1 MRLMNLETF
10 KGFCY
15 EQGMDFIRNFEL
27 YYDDPITNEDSLKKL
42 NSIYKS
48 ILETRVVD
56 ENNIN
61 IFNLMDWFISVDN
74 RIEEYM
80 KQPSKIKIKTYGD
93 FVINLLYG
101 EQLEVALRH
110 AIEKN
115 ITYLDQ

>member
-1 MRLMNLETF
+1 MRLMSLETF
-10 KGFCY
+10 KGFCH
-15 EQGMDFIRNFEL
+15 EQGMEFIRNFEL
-27 YYDDPITNEDSLKKL
+27 YYDDPVLNENSLIEM

-48 ILETRVVD
+48 ILETRTD

-61 IFNLMDWFISVDN
+61 IFNLMDCFLSAGR

-80 KQPSKIKIKTYGD
+80 KQPSTIKIKTYGD

-101 EQLEVALRH
+101 EQLETALRH

>member
-27 YYDDPITNEDSLKKL
+27 YYDDPIINEDSLKKL

-48 ILETRVVD
+48 ILETRVE
-56 ENNIN
+56 ENNVN
-61 IFNLMDWFISVDN
+61 VFNLMDWFISVDN

-93 FVINLLYG
+93 FVINLL
-101 EQLEVALRH
+101 
-110 AIEKN
+110 
-115 ITYLDQ
+115 